1 MLMIGSVSVMMLIML
16 RQVLGEVVKIMS
28 TYYPKE
34 LVQLIGGRH
43 SMTSKGEKLCSIFK
57 A

>member
-1 MLMIGSVSVMMLIML
+1 MIGSVSVMMLIML